1 MIYIICYICYIYIM
15 CIFHTLLHIAD
26 NLREYQ
32 LIARHEKITWRQNSE
47 VKGGNAKCTSYE
59 IFKIKSYLIFSLSF
73 ILGRIIQNINTS
85 DNEQEVPE
93 IIVQQQDNARSEV
106 VQKMKR
112 ISKSRCNILPR
123 FWRQVSPNPQHFL
136 GNCL

>member
-1 MIYIICYICYIYIM
+1 MATRNVQVMKFSKFI
-15 CIFHTLLHIAD
+15 
-26 NLREYQ
+26 
-32 LIARHEKITWRQNSE
+32 
-47 VKGGNAKCTSYE
+47 
-59 IFKIKSYLIFSLSF
+59 SYLIFSLSF
-73 ILGRIIQNINTS
+73 ILGRIIQNVNTS

-112 ISKSRCNILPR
+112 ISKSRCNILLR